1 MFHSLD
7 VLRKE
12 VNEKQYRTII
22 DTTFDYSHVL
32 DMDSI
37 ADRGRPAPW
46 LYDNI
51 NIVIVAGGEER
62 VNGCHELMKELQALA
77 LDDMVAVLDK
87 TSEQVNHNYYHVT
100 KGIFR
105 LESNEQFMRSMINAC
120 R

>member
-1 MFHSLD
+1 M
-7 VLRKE
+7 V
-12 VNEKQYRTII
+12 EKKIGFSVFRDCWDLSWSNA
-22 DTTFDYSHVL
+22 DTL
-32 DMDSI
+32 
-37 ADRGRPAPW
+37 W
-46 LYDNI
+46 
-51 NIVIVAGGEER
+51 ER

>member
-1 MFHSLD
+1 
-7 VLRKE
+7 
-12 VNEKQYRTII
+12 
-22 DTTFDYSHVL
+22 
-32 DMDSI
+32 
-37 ADRGRPAPW
+37 
-46 LYDNI
+46 
-51 NIVIVAGGEER
+51 
-62 VNGCHELMKELQALA
+62 MKELQALA